1 MFSLG
6 SSVVGCGGVVRDL
19 EGNVLEAFMYSVYRF
34 SSVEARLLLRV
45 KASMRFWISTSFYD
59 VVFGS
64 GGARAW
70 RI

>member
-1 MFSLG
+1 
-6 SSVVGCGGVVRDL
+6 
-19 EGNVLEAFMYSVYRF
+19 MYSVYRF